1 MARFELDGFEEFD
14 KAFRAV
20 ATIPWSV
27 TKQAL
32 AQMADTAKAAVKR
45 AGESMGVRDDG
56 NEEGPHILDSIVFTK
71 TKKIRGGGYADLTF
85 EGSRKR
91 GNTVTRNAEIAFV
104 NEYGASRRGIAAR
117 PFVANGMASGE
128 GAINEA
134 ADEIIG
140 GWIENTYGS
149 GS

>member
-14 KAFRAV
+14 TAFRAV
-20 ATIPWSV
+20 SAIPWSV
-27 TKQAL
+27 TKEAL
-32 AQMADTAKAAVKR
+32 AEMASFAKDSVKR
-45 AGESMGVRDDG
+45 SGESMGVRDDG
-56 NEEGPHILDSIVFTK
+56 SEGPHILDSITFTK

-104 NEYGASRRGIAAR
+104 NEYGASRRGIKAR
-117 PFVANGMASGE
+117 PFVATGMASGE
-128 GAINEA
+128 GRITEA

-140 GWIENTYGS
+140 GWIEKTFGS
-149 GS
+149 G